1 MHTDDESGVE
11 QDFSDNEN
19 VTWEQARNFKL
30 LFGKFKGLELQDM
43 IKTKDRRSTLRFY
56 MGWDKLR
63 DDARENIRV
72 ALKHYAKLKSNN

>member
-1 MHTDDESGVE
+1 MYTDDESG

-19 VTWEQARNFKL
+19 LTWEQVRTFKL

-72 ALKHYAKLKSNN
+72 ALEHYAKLKSNN